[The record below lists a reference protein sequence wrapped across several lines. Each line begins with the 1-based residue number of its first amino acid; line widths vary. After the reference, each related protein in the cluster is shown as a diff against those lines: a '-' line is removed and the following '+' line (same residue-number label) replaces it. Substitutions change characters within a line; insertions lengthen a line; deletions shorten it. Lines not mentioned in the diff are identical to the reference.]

1 MEHYQISLDDIERQ
15 NLLGDEPVRYAF
27 IDEFGGFGFDFS
39 KPNTSKLF
47 ILCATIVKKENLEE
61 LSQKITAIQSKF
73 FSKSEMKSSNI
84 GSDDRRRTVILTDL
98 LQLNFRT
105 VLLIANK
112 EEFISSALTN
122 YRQTFY
128 KYMHKLLYETL
139 YCVYPKLKIYADQ
152 LGDDEFRNG
161 FKKYV
166 ENNRPKYNLLDDY
179 DFNFVDSKDSN
190 IVQLSDIIV
199 GSIARHLNESSAP
212 NYLEILKGKIQHI
225 EYFPNNGNPQN
236 IPTDLATKFNKQIYS
251 LSFDLAK
258 KYIDSNCKND
268 DNNVRLWV
276 GFLKILLFEVQNG
289 NPFKYVTSNQIINIL
304 NEYVDFKVTR
314 DHLYRRIVAPLRD
327 DRVIIASSNQGYKI
341 PVSTDDIY
349 TYLNQTNT
357 IVSPMLHR
365 IEICRDLIKAKT
377 DNQLDVLDNIAY
389 LKYKKYFD

>member
-1 MEHYQISLDDIERQ
+1 MEQYQISLDDIEKQ
-15 NLLGDEPVRYAF
+15 NILGNEPIRYAF

-39 KPNTSKLF
+39 KPSTSKLF
-47 ILCATIVKKENLEE
+47 ILCATIVKSEDLEE
-61 LSQKITAIQSKF
+61 LSQKIVGIRNKF

-84 GSDDRRRTVILTDL
+84 GSDDRRRTVILADV
-98 LQLNFRT
+98 LQLKFRA
-105 VLLIANK
+105 VLFIANK
-112 EEFISSALTN
+112 EDFYSSALTN
-122 YRQTFY
+122 YKQTFY

-139 YCVYPKLKIYADQ
+139 YRVYPKLKIYADQ

-166 ENNRPKYNLLDDY
+166 ENNRPKYNLLNDY

-199 GSIARHLNESSAP
+199 GSIARHLNEPSAP
-212 NYLEILKGKIQHI
+212 NFLEILRGKIQHI
-225 EYFPNNGNPQN
+225 EYFPNKGTPQN
-236 IPTDLATKFNKQIYS
+236 IPTDLVAKFDKKIYS
-251 LSFDLAK
+251 LSYDLATN
-258 KYIDSNCKND
+258 YIDKNCKSD
-268 DNNVRLWV
+268 DNEVRLRV

-327 DRVIIASSNQGYKI
+327 DKVIIASSKQGYKI
-341 PVSTDDIY
+341 PVNTDDIY
-349 TYLNQTNT
+349 TYLNQTNN
-357 IVSPMLHR
+357 IVSPMLQR
-365 IEICRDLIKAKT
+365 IEICRDLIKTKT
-377 DNQLDVLDNIAY
+377 DNQLDVLDHIAY